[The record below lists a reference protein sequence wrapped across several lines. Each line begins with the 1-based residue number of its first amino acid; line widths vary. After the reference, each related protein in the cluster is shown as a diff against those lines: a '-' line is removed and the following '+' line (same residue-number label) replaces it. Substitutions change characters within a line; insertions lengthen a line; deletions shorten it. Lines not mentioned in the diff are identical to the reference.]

1 MNAVGQPISRIDG
14 RLKVT
19 GSARYTADIPLE
31 AIVHAAIVYSTIA
44 NGRIVSID
52 TAAAENAPGVL
63 AVLTHKNMP
72 RMNQQ
77 SWSHLRPQGQTYLPL
92 QDDQIHYAGQPVALV
107 VAATLDQ
114 ATYAGTLIKVA
125 YEAHPPVV
133 FDLRTASEDAV
144 EPSQRMWP
152 LSSSVGDADKAIAGA
167 AVKIEQTYTM
177 SDRHHNPMEPHVT
190 LAVWDGDDS
199 LTLYDS
205 TQMVVGTKKLV
216 SLVLGIPEEKINVVC
231 EFLGGG
237 FGGKSWSW
245 PHTLLAALAAKVVNR
260 PVRLQLSRAQM
271 YSMVGHQAGTVQTI
285 ALGAN
290 SDGNLSGIRH
300 DSINPTSVFDDYV
313 EYAAMASRHLW
324 RASGGIATSHRV
336 VHVNR
341 NSPVVLRAPME
352 AQGHFALECAM
363 DELAYATGID
373 PVELRLRNDTDTD
386 PYSGRPFSTRAL
398 RECLTKGA
406 ARFGWDRRT
415 PEPRSMR
422 DGRYLIGQG
431 MAAAIYTHWRWPGK
445 ARVTINGDGSAL
457 VEAAA
462 HDIGTGTYT
471 VMAQVAADVLG
482 LAPDKVTVRLGDT
495 RLPESHPAI
504 GSATVSNATA
514 AVMLAARAAREKA
527 IALTLTDRDAPFA
540 GAAPDDVIVADGRL
554 ALAKTNLNVTYAEL
568 LARNGLSSLVGEGDY
583 APVEEVNGPK
593 AIFSFSAVFAEVR
606 VDADLGLVRLNRF
619 VGAYDAGRIIN
630 PKTAR
635 SQAIGGI
642 IWGVGQ
648 ALLEQSETD
657 PASGQFIN
665 RNYSGYLVPTNADI
679 PELDVLFVGGFDE
692 EASPL
697 GHQGPWRVDGGIG
710 SAGDCQRSVSR
721 DRQAHTRPA
730 DHNRKA
736 VLTRNCDGRFNS
748 YRRHCNAVSPVLRR
762 RSTACTIKKR
772 S

>member
-1 MNAVGQPISRIDG
+1 MNAVGQPILRIDG

-31 AIVHAAIVYSTIA
+31 TIVQAAIVYSTIA
-44 NGRIVSID
+44 NGRIVSIE
-52 TAAAENAPGVL
+52 TAVAENAPGVL

-72 RMNQQ
+72 RMNRQ

-92 QDDQIHYAGQPVALV
+92 QDDRIHYAGQPVALV

-114 ATYAGTLIKVA
+114 ARYAGTLIKVA
-125 YEAHPPVV
+125 YETRPPVV
-133 FDLRTASEDAV
+133 FDLRTAMEDAV
-144 EPSQRMWP
+144 EPPQRMWP
-152 LSSSVGDADKAIAGA
+152 LSSSVGDADRAIAGA

-177 SDRHHNPMEPHVT
+177 PDRHHNPMEPHVT
-190 LAVWDGDDS
+190 LAVWDGDGS

-205 TQMVVGTKKLV
+205 TQMVVGTRKLV
-216 SLVLGIPEEKINVVC
+216 SLVLGIPEEKVNVVC

-363 DELAYATGID
+363 DELAYATGVD

-398 RECLTKGA
+398 RKCLTRGA

-422 DGRYLIGQG
+422 DERYLIGQG
-431 MAAAIYTHWRWPGK
+431 VAAAIYTHWRWPGK
-445 ARVTINGDGSAL
+445 ARVTINGGGSAL

-471 VMAQVAADVLG
+471 VMAQVAADVIG

-527 IALTLTDRDAPFA
+527 IALTLTDRDARFA

-606 VDADLGLVRLNRF
+606 VDAELGLVRLNRF

-697 GHQGPWRVDGGIG
+697 GTKGLGELTAV
-710 SAGDCQRSVSR
+710 SV
-721 DRQAHTRPA
+721 APA
-730 DHNRKA
+730 IA
-736 VLTRNCDGRFNS
+736 
-748 YRRHCNAVSPVLRR
+748 NAVYHATGKRVRDLPVTVEKLL
-762 RSTACTIKKR
+762 
-772 S
+772 

>member
-1 MNAVGQPISRIDG
+1 MNAVGQPISRSDG

-31 AIVHAAIVYSTIA
+31 TSVHAAIVYSTIA
-44 NGRIVSID
+44 NGWIVSIE
-52 TAAAENAPGVL
+52 TAVAESAPGVL
-63 AVLTHKNMP
+63 AVLSHKNMP

-92 QDDQIHYAGQPVALV
+92 QDDRIHYAGQPVALV
-107 VAATLDQ
+107 VALDQ

-125 YEAHPPVV
+125 YETHPPVV
-133 FDLRTASEDAV
+133 FDLRTAMEDAV
-144 EPSQRMWP
+144 EPPQRMWP
-152 LSSSVGDADKAIAGA
+152 LSSSVGDADRAIAGA

-177 SDRHHNPMEPHVT
+177 SDRHHNPMEPHAT
-190 LAVWDGDDS
+190 LAVWDGDGS

-290 SDGNLSGIRH
+290 SGGNLSGIRH
-300 DSINPTSVFDDYV
+300 DSINPTSMFDDYV

-363 DELAYATGID
+363 DELAYATGVD

-398 RECLTKGA
+398 RECLTRGA

-422 DGRYLIGQG
+422 DERYLIGQG
-431 MAAAIYTHWRWPGK
+431 VAAAIYTHWRWPGK
-445 ARVTINGDGSAL
+445 ARVTINGGGSAL

-527 IALTLTDRDAPFA
+527 IALTLTDRDARFA

-606 VDADLGLVRLNRF
+606 VDAELGLVRLNRF

-697 GHQGPWRVDGGIG
+697 GTKGLGELTAV
-710 SAGDCQRSVSR
+710 SV
-721 DRQAHTRPA
+721 APA
-730 DHNRKA
+730 IA
-736 VLTRNCDGRFNS
+736 
-748 YRRHCNAVSPVLRR
+748 NAVYHATGKRIRDLPVTVEKLL
-762 RSTACTIKKR
+762 
-772 S
+772 

>member
-44 NGRIVSID
+44 NGRIVSIE
-52 TAAAENAPGVL
+52 TAVAESAPGVL
-63 AVLTHKNMP
+63 AVLSHKNMP

-92 QDDQIHYAGQPVALV
+92 QDDRIHYAGQPVALV

-125 YEAHPPVV
+125 YESHPPVV
-133 FDLRTASEDAV
+133 FDLRTAMEDAV
-144 EPSQRMWP
+144 EPPQRMWP
-152 LSSSVGDADKAIAGA
+152 LSSSVGDADGAIAGA
-167 AVKIEQTYTM
+167 SVKIEQTYTM
-177 SDRHHNPMEPHVT
+177 SDRHHNPMEPHAT
-190 LAVWDGDDS
+190 LAVWDGDGS

-300 DSINPTSVFDDYV
+300 DSINPTSMFDDYV

-363 DELAYATGID
+363 DELAYATGVD

-415 PEPRSMR
+415 PEPRSTR
-422 DGRYLIGQG
+422 DERYLIGQG
-431 MAAAIYTHWRWPGK
+431 VAAAIYTHWRWPGK
-445 ARVTINGDGSAL
+445 ARVTINGGGSVL

-482 LAPDKVTVRLGDT
+482 LAPDKVAVRLGDT

-583 APVEEVNGPK
+583 APVEEANGPK

-606 VDADLGLVRLNRF
+606 VDAELGLVRLNRF

-679 PELDVLFVGGFDE
+679 PELDVVFVGGFDE
-692 EASPL
+692 ESESA
-697 GHQGPWRVDGGIG
+697 GHQRPWRVDGGIG
-710 SAGDCQRSVSR
+710 SAGDCKCRLPC
-721 DRQAHTRPA
+721 DGQAHSRPA
-730 DHNRKA
+730 GHRGEAA
-736 VLTRNCDGRFNS
+736 VNDIGATHR
-748 YRRHCNAVSPVLRR
+748 
-762 RSTACTIKKR
+762 
-772 S
+772 

>member
-1 MNAVGQPISRIDG
+1 MSTVGQPLSRLDG

-19 GSARYTADIPLE
+19 GGARYTADVPAN

-44 NGRIVSID
+44 NGRVVSID
-52 TAAAENAPGVL
+52 TTTAENAPGVL
-63 AVLTHKNMP
+63 VVLTHRNMP
-72 RMNQQ
+72 RMQALP
-77 SWSHLRPQGQTYLPL
+77 WSHLRPQGQTYLPL
-92 QDDQIHYAGQPVALV
+92 QDDQVHYAGQPMALV
-107 VAATLDQ
+107 VATTLDQ
-114 ATYAGTLIKVA
+114 ATYAGTLIKVV
-125 YEAHPPVV
+125 YETNIPVM
-133 FDLRTASEDAV
+133 FDLRTAKKDAV

-152 LSSSVGDADKAIAGA
+152 LSSSIGDADKAIADA
-167 AVKIEQTYTM
+167 AVKIKQTYTM
-177 SDRHHNPMEPHVT
+177 PDRHHNQMEPHVT
-190 LAVWDGDDS
+190 LAVWDDDGK

-205 TQMVVGTKKLV
+205 TQMVVGTMKLA
-216 SLVLGIPEEKINVVC
+216 SAVLGVPEEKINVVC

-245 PHTLLAALAAKVVNR
+245 PHTLLVALAAKVVNR

-271 YSMVGHQAGTVQTI
+271 YSMVGHQAATVQTI
-285 ALGAN
+285 ALGADH
-290 SDGNLSGIRH
+290 DGKLTGIRH
-300 DSINPTSVFDDYV
+300 DSVNPTSIFDDYV

-324 RASGGIATSHRV
+324 RASGGISTSHKV
-336 VHVNR
+336 VRVNR

-373 PVELRLRNDTDTD
+373 PVELRLRNDTDSD
-386 PYSGRPFSTRAL
+386 PYSGRPFSTRDL

-422 DGRYLIGQG
+422 DGRFLIGQG
-431 MAAAIYTHWRWPGK
+431 VAAAIYTHWRWPGK
-445 ARVTINGDGSAL
+445 ARVTLNADGSTL

-471 VMAQVAADVLG
+471 IMAQVAADVLG
-482 LAPDKVTVRLGDT
+482 LAPDRVTVRLGDT

-504 GSATVSNATA
+504 GSATAANATA
-514 AVMLAARAAREKA
+514 AVMLAAQAARAKA
-527 IALTLTDRDAPFA
+527 IELALTGRDAPFA
-540 GAAPDDVIVADGRL
+540 GAAAKDLIVAEGGL
-554 ALAKTNLNVTYAEL
+554 ALARRNLNITYAEL
-568 LARNGLSSLVGEGDY
+568 LTRNGLSSLVGDGDY
-583 APVEEVNGPK
+583 DPVEEVNGPK

-606 VDADLGLVRLNRF
+606 VDPDLGLVRLNRF
-619 VGAYDAGRIIN
+619 LGVYDAGRIIN

-642 IWGVGQ
+642 IWGTGQ

-679 PELDVLFVGGFDE
+679 PELDVLFVGDFDE

-697 GHQGPWRVDGGIG
+697 GAKGLGELTAV
-710 SAGDCQRSVSR
+710 SV
-721 DRQAHTRPA
+721 APA
-730 DHNRKA
+730 I
-736 VLTRNCDGRFNS
+736 T
-748 YRRHCNAVSPVLRR
+748 NAVYHATGKRVRDLPITIEKVL
-762 RSTACTIKKR
+762 
-772 S
+772 